1 MELLGGMTMN
11 TTNYR
16 TITNECVKGEVIT
29 RYDHQSILIIQDR
42 DGFLHVVERTAT
54 SPNQSRSK

>member
-1 MELLGGMTMN
+1 MN

-16 TITNECVKGEVIT
+16 TITNEYVKGEVIT